1 MTPERERL
9 AAPHEYGLLDPP
21 AGDELESVVRLA
33 ALAGGVPVATLEI
46 IGFAG
51 GDPARAASLCQV
63 RSVPLL
69 TPDGVELGTLNLFD
83 TAPRRLTEPQ
93 LAGVR
98 DAAQLV
104 VALFERRRQGRR
116 TAELAAESARRGRFI
131 RTLLETIDV
140 AVIAADQNGR
150 LTVFNRAA
158 REWHGLDA
166 DPTLEPADFSDRYA
180 LFEVDGATPLT
191 EDRIPLL
198 RALREGAVH
207 GAEMVIKRRSGAP
220 MHLSVT
226 GHALSD
232 PDGTLLGAVVA
243 MNDVTADRT
252 QRSALQEAHAEL
264 ADRGARLA
272 ATISEL
278 QRSNTELTDFAT
290 AVSHDLVSPL
300 AAVHG
305 CLELLNQYSGD
316 LAGEQARRWTV
327 MALRAVVRMEQLIRA
342 LLDYARAGHI
352 SLIPRPVDLNDVLGD
367 ATADL
372 GPVMRAGDA
381 DVAVED
387 MLPTVDGDATLLRQ
401 LLQNLIGNAIK
412 YRRPDRRCRVTVR
425 ARPYEGAWLVSV
437 ADNGIGI
444 PPEQRE
450 RIFTMFAQV
459 EPDKLTGHGVG
470 LATCQRIVDRH
481 GGAIWAEDTPGG
493 GATINF
499 TLPTG

>member
-1 MTPERERL
+1 
-9 AAPHEYGLLDPP
+9 
-21 AGDELESVVRLA
+21 
-33 ALAGGVPVATLEI
+33 
-46 IGFAG
+46 
-51 GDPARAASLCQV
+51 
-63 RSVPLL
+63 
-69 TPDGVELGTLNLFD
+69 
-83 TAPRRLTEPQ
+83 
-93 LAGVR
+93 
-98 DAAQLV
+98 
-104 VALFERRRQGRR
+104 LFERRRQGRCN
-116 TAELAAESARRGRFI
+116 AELAAESGRRGQFI

-140 AVIAADQNGR
+140 AVIAADPTGH

-166 DPTLEPADFSDRYA
+166 DPTLDPADFSDRYA
-180 LFEVDGATPLT
+180 LFEVDGVTRLT

-198 RALREGAVH
+198 RALHEGAVH
-207 GAEMVIKRRSGAP
+207 DVEMVIRRRAGEP
-220 MHLSVT
+220 IHLSAT
-226 GHALSD
+226 GRALAD

-243 MNDVTADRT
+243 MNDVTADRA
-252 QRSALQEAHAEL
+252 QRRALQEAGAEL
-264 ADRGARLA
+264 AERGAQLA

-305 CLELLNQYSGD
+305 CLDLLQQYSGD

-342 LLDYARAGHI
+342 LLDYARAGHVR
-352 SLIPRPVDLNDVLGD
+352 LVPRPVDLDEVVGD
-367 ATADL
+367 AIVDL
-372 GPVMRAGDA
+372 GTVMQAGDA
-381 DVAVED
+381 DVEIED
-387 MLPTVDGDATLLRQ
+387 PLPTVAGDATLLRQ

-412 YRRPDRRCRVTVR
+412 YRRPDLRCRVTIR
-425 ARPYEGAWLVSV
+425 ARPYEHAWLVCV

-444 PPEQRE
+444 PPEHRE

-459 EPDKLTGHGVG
+459 EPDKMTGHGIG

-481 GGAIWAEDTPGG
+481 GGVIWAEDTPGG